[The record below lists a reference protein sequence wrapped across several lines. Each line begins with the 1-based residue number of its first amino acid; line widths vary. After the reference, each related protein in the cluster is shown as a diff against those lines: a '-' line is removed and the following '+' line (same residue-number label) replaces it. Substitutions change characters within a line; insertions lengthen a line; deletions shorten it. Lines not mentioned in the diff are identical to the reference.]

1 MPTLRTIAISVSLLT
16 TGILFAGA
24 PLTVSGQTTI
34 APLIEQVTDAVV
46 NISAFRVR
54 GNQVL
59 TPRDRRIRDSI
70 GSGVIIDAEKGFIV
84 TNHHVVDDSWGWIV
98 TLNDGR
104 DFEAELIGSD
114 VETDVALIQI
124 DADDLLA
131 LEMADS
137 DSVRVGDF
145 VVAIGSPFGL
155 RQTVTSGIVSA
166 LGREDFTTDTY
177 QNFIQTDAAI
187 NPGNSGGPLMNF
199 QGEIIG
205 INTAIVGTS
214 RGGVGIGFAIPAN
227 MVQAITGQIIEF
239 GSVNRGILGI
249 KMDNIN
255 STLKEVYEL
264 DSTNGVIVVE
274 VLEGT
279 MAEEAGVKANDI
291 IVAIDD
297 ESIKNSNHL
306 RNVIG
311 LRRVGDQIGLNII
324 RDGKHID
331 VQATIGEKL
340 RLRGEDL
347 SEKLAGI
354 MIKDLDPN
362 DPDEAEIYELLQ
374 GYGLVIDKIDLDS
387 NLAELGVKEGD
398 VINYVNGYRIN
409 SLSAI
414 EALVAS
420 EAIRAI
426 SIYRNGRTV
435 NIPFGETT
443 F

>member
-16 TGILFAGA
+16 AGILFAGA

-279 MAEEAGVKANDI
+279 MAEKAGVKANDI

-347 SEKLAGI
+347 SEKLAGV

-374 GYGLVIDKIDLDS
+374 GYGLVIDEIDLDS

-414 EALVAS
+414 EALVES

-435 NIPFGETT
+435 NIPFGETVR
-443 F
+443 

>member
-16 TGILFAGA
+16 AGILFAGA

-279 MAEEAGVKANDI
+279 MAEKAAVKANDI
-291 IVAIDD
+291 IVAIDE

-311 LRRVGDQIGLNII
+311 LRRVGDQVRLNII
-324 RDGKHID
+324 RDGKHMD
-331 VQATIGEKL
+331 LQATIGEKL

-374 GYGLVIDKIDLDS
+374 GYGLVIDVIDLDS

-414 EALVAS
+414 EALVES
-420 EAIRAI
+420 EALRAI

-435 NIPFGETT
+435 TIPFEET

>member
-16 TGILFAGA
+16 AGILFAGA

-155 RQTVTSGIVSA
+155 RKTVTSGIVSA

-279 MAEEAGVKANDI
+279 MAEKAGVKANDI

-324 RDGKHID
+324 RDGKNID
-331 VQATIGEKL
+331 LQATIGEKL

-374 GYGLVIDKIDLDS
+374 GYGLVIDQIELDS

-414 EALVAS
+414 EALVES
-420 EAIRAI
+420 EALRAI

-435 NIPFGETT
+435 TIPFGET

>member
-16 TGILFAGA
+16 AGILFAGA

-114 VETDVALIQI
+114 VETDVAVIQI
-124 DADDLLA
+124 GADDLLA

-279 MAEEAGVKANDI
+279 MAEKAAVKANDI
-291 IVAIDD
+291 IVAIDE

-311 LRRVGDQIGLNII
+311 LRRVGDQVRLNII
-324 RDGKHID
+324 RDGKHMD
-331 VQATIGEKL
+331 LQATIGEKL

-374 GYGLVIDKIDLDS
+374 GYGLVIDEIDLDS

-414 EALVAS
+414 EALVES
-420 EAIRAI
+420 EALRAI

-435 NIPFGETT
+435 TIPFEET

>member
-16 TGILFAGA
+16 AGILFAGA
-24 PLTVSGQTTI
+24 PLAVSGQTTI

-59 TPRDRRIRDSI
+59 TPRDQRIRDSI

-84 TNHHVVDDSWGWIV
+84 TNHHVVDNSWGWIV

-279 MAEEAGVKANDI
+279 MAEKAGVKANDI
-291 IVAIDD
+291 IVAIDE

-311 LRRVGDQIGLNII
+311 LRRVGDQVGLNII

-331 VQATIGEKL
+331 LQATIGEKL

-374 GYGLVIDKIDLDS
+374 GYGLVIDEIDLDS

-414 EALVAS
+414 EALVES
-420 EAIRAI
+420 EALRAI

-435 NIPFGETT
+435 TIPFEET

>member
-374 GYGLVIDKIDLDS
+374 GYGLVIDEIDLDS

>member
-16 TGILFAGA
+16 AGILFAGA

-137 DSVRVGDF
+137 DTVRVGDF

-279 MAEEAGVKANDI
+279 MAEKAGVKANDI

-324 RDGKHID
+324 RDGKNID
-331 VQATIGEKL
+331 LQATIGEKL

-374 GYGLVIDKIDLDS
+374 GYGLVIDQIELDS

-409 SLSAI
+409 SLTAI
-414 EALVAS
+414 EALVES
-420 EAIRAI
+420 EALRAI

-435 NIPFGETT
+435 TIPFEET

>member
-16 TGILFAGA
+16 AGILFAGA

-137 DSVRVGDF
+137 DTVRVGDF

-279 MAEEAGVKANDI
+279 MAEKAGVKANDI

-324 RDGKHID
+324 RDGKNID
-331 VQATIGEKL
+331 LQATIGEKL

-374 GYGLVIDKIDLDS
+374 GYGLVIDQIELDS

-414 EALVAS
+414 EALVES
-420 EAIRAI
+420 EALRAI

-435 NIPFGETT
+435 TIPFGET

>member
-16 TGILFAGA
+16 AGILFAGA

-70 GSGVIIDAEKGFIV
+70 GSGVIVDAEKGFIV
-84 TNHHVVDDSWGWIV
+84 TNHHVVDNSWGWIV

-279 MAEEAGVKANDI
+279 MAEKAGVKANDI

-347 SEKLAGI
+347 SEKLAGV

-374 GYGLVIDKIDLDS
+374 GYGLVIDEIDLDS

-414 EALVAS
+414 EALVES

-435 NIPFGETT
+435 NIPFGETVR
-443 F
+443 

>member
-16 TGILFAGA
+16 AGILFAGA

-84 TNHHVVDDSWGWIV
+84 TNHHVVDNSWGWIV

-279 MAEEAGVKANDI
+279 MAEKAGVKANDI

-374 GYGLVIDKIDLDS
+374 GYGLVIDEIDLDS

-414 EALVAS
+414 EALVES

>member
-16 TGILFAGA
+16 AGILFAGA

-264 DSTNGVIVVE
+264 DSTNGVIVAE

-279 MAEEAGVKANDI
+279 MAEKAGVKANDI

-347 SEKLAGI
+347 SEKLAGV

-374 GYGLVIDKIDLDS
+374 GYGLVIDEIDLDS

-414 EALVAS
+414 EALVES

-435 NIPFGETT
+435 NIPFGETVR
-443 F
+443 

>member
-1 MPTLRTIAISVSLLT
+1 MHTLRTIAISVSLLT
-16 TGILFAGA
+16 AGILFAGA

-137 DSVRVGDF
+137 DTVRVGDF

-279 MAEEAGVKANDI
+279 MAEKAGVQANDI

-324 RDGKHID
+324 RDGKNID
-331 VQATIGEKL
+331 LQATIGEKL

-374 GYGLVIDKIDLDS
+374 GYGLVIDQIELDS

-409 SLSAI
+409 SLTAI
-414 EALVAS
+414 EALVES
-420 EAIRAI
+420 EALRAI

-435 NIPFGETT
+435 TIPFEET

>member
-16 TGILFAGA
+16 AGILFAGA

-46 NISAFRVR
+46 NISAFRVM

-137 DSVRVGDF
+137 DTVRVGDF

-279 MAEEAGVKANDI
+279 MAEKAGVKANDI

-324 RDGKHID
+324 RDGKNID
-331 VQATIGEKL
+331 LQATIGEKL

-374 GYGLVIDKIDLDS
+374 GYGLVIDQIELDS

-414 EALVAS
+414 EALVES
-420 EAIRAI
+420 EALRAI

-435 NIPFGETT
+435 TIPFGET

>member
-16 TGILFAGA
+16 AGILFAGA

-279 MAEEAGVKANDI
+279 MAEKAGVKANDI

-324 RDGKHID
+324 RDGKNID
-331 VQATIGEKL
+331 LQATIGEKL

-374 GYGLVIDKIDLDS
+374 GYGLVIDQIELDS

-409 SLSAI
+409 SLTAI
-414 EALVAS
+414 EALVES
-420 EAIRAI
+420 EALRAI

-435 NIPFGETT
+435 TIPFEET

>member
-1 MPTLRTIAISVSLLT
+1 MQTLRTIAISVSLLT
-16 TGILFAGA
+16 AGILFAGA

-137 DSVRVGDF
+137 DTVRVGDF

-279 MAEEAGVKANDI
+279 MAEKAGVMANDI

-324 RDGKHID
+324 RDGKNID
-331 VQATIGEKL
+331 LQATIGEKL

-374 GYGLVIDKIDLDS
+374 GYGLVIDQIELDS

-409 SLSAI
+409 SLTAI
-414 EALVAS
+414 EALVES
-420 EAIRAI
+420 EALRAI

-435 NIPFGETT
+435 TIPFEET

>member
-16 TGILFAGA
+16 AGILFAGA

-279 MAEEAGVKANDI
+279 MAEKAAVKANDI
-291 IVAIDD
+291 IVAIDE

-311 LRRVGDQIGLNII
+311 LRRVGDQVRLNII
-324 RDGKHID
+324 RDGKHMD
-331 VQATIGEKL
+331 LQATIGEKL

-374 GYGLVIDKIDLDS
+374 GYGLVIDEIDLDS

-414 EALVAS
+414 EALVES
-420 EAIRAI
+420 EALRAI

-435 NIPFGETT
+435 TIPFEET

>member
-16 TGILFAGA
+16 AGILFAGA

-279 MAEEAGVKANDI
+279 MAEKAGVKANDI
-291 IVAIDD
+291 IVAIDE

-311 LRRVGDQIGLNII
+311 LRRVGDQVGLNII

-331 VQATIGEKL
+331 LQAMIGEKL

-374 GYGLVIDKIDLDS
+374 GYGLVIDEIDLDS

-414 EALVAS
+414 EALVES
-420 EAIRAI
+420 EALRAI

-435 NIPFGETT
+435 TIPFEET